1 MDRFTALIKAYIA
14 SNLPPPPTPPEEVER
29 RRQMAEELERLQ
41 KAEEERERLAKLKET
56 DPEAYEREVNPK
68 AGLYYWNAAKFDY
81 IIQVFCHLVNYHALK
96 AICNNAGCGSHQSTQ
111 HLTLRYEDN
120 LNMRQQLGRH
130 QIFWQMW
137 THSTTFLKILHR
149 HLKCLKHTDSTSS
162 AITLSPLFSEQGSG
176 GSEGRLPARVDGGVA
191 ARVHDPRAVSPGQPR
206 AGRPG
211 AARLPLRQGR
221 HHQGIRWAGGCGGN
235 T

>member
-81 IIQVFCHLVNYHALK
+81 IIQVFCHLVNYNVLK
-96 AICNNAGCGSHQSTQ
+96 TICNNAGCGSHQS
-111 HLTLRYEDN
+111 LIN
-120 LNMRQQLGRH
+120 
-130 QIFWQMW
+130 W
-137 THSTTFLKILHR
+137 TFNFKIWR
-149 HLKCLKHTDSTSS
+149 
-162 AITLSPLFSEQGSG
+162 
-176 GSEGRLPARVDGGVA
+176 
-191 ARVHDPRAVSPGQPR
+191 
-206 AGRPG
+206 
-211 AARLPLRQGR
+211 
-221 HHQGIRWAGGCGGN
+221 
-235 T
+235 

>member
-81 IIQVFCHLVNYHALK
+81 IIQVFCHLVNYHVL
-96 AICNNAGCGSHQSTQ
+96 ITQSH
-111 HLTLRYEDN
+111 L
-120 LNMRQQLGRH
+120 
-130 QIFWQMW
+130 
-137 THSTTFLKILHR
+137 
-149 HLKCLKHTDSTSS
+149 
-162 AITLSPLFSEQGSG
+162 
-176 GSEGRLPARVDGGVA
+176 
-191 ARVHDPRAVSPGQPR
+191 
-206 AGRPG
+206 
-211 AARLPLRQGR
+211 
-221 HHQGIRWAGGCGGN
+221 
-235 T
+235 